1 MKRRSTPPT
10 ARRRT
15 KPTLVRTHLAIVT
28 GIDNAARG
36 PSVHHEI
43 ELVKAGLL
51 YADTI
56 EVLSLSSRMVR
67 DVVSFSNN
75 EPGALLNLIASL
87 DDQTLARMGGGKVA
101 ENRELLRAL
110 FMINPEA
117 VRALASTSPESAAGM
132 ADLAGLLE
140 EVGNQA
146 ASAMGDIQR
155 IGQEMRVESGVAELE
170 SALSGTLVRLNENVV
185 VSDDSGQV
193 ISSFLSE
200 LKRYLRD
207 PNMFVLL
214 DEQMASMTRSLISE
228 GHVRPPERS
237 VSNAA
242 EAILGTGLLSR
253 LPAFPSVP
261 LKEAMELRQDLDD
274 PLDRY
279 RRKVAHLR
287 GQLQTTPFSE
297 HVQAEVDAVWRT
309 EVGPTINDIRT
320 AMADHSLV
328 REVVRSLGRNVGDIA
343 KGWAPAA
350 LTVFTGTQFQ
360 LEGALTAGL
369 AAGAAVAPGLVQGA
383 MDSYRG
389 KSATQRHDLYYLYEL
404 DRRTQHREADGHR

>member
-1 MKRRSTPPT
+1 
-10 ARRRT
+10 
-15 KPTLVRTHLAIVT
+15 
-28 GIDNAARG
+28 
-36 PSVHHEI
+36 
-43 ELVKAGLL
+43 
-51 YADTI
+51 
-56 EVLSLSSRMVR
+56 
-67 DVVSFSNN
+67 
-75 EPGALLNLIASL
+75 
-87 DDQTLARMGGGKVA
+87 
-101 ENRELLRAL
+101 
-110 FMINPEA
+110 
-117 VRALASTSPESAAGM
+117 
-132 ADLAGLLE
+132 
-140 EVGNQA
+140 
-146 ASAMGDIQR
+146 
-155 IGQEMRVESGVAELE
+155 
-170 SALSGTLVRLNENVV
+170 
-185 VSDDSGQV
+185 
-193 ISSFLSE
+193 
-200 LKRYLRD
+200 
-207 PNMFVLL
+207 
-214 DEQMASMTRSLISE
+214 
-228 GHVRPPERS
+228 
-237 VSNAA
+237 
-242 EAILGTGLLSR
+242 
-253 LPAFPSVP
+253 
-261 LKEAMELRQDLDD
+261 MELRQDLDD

-404 DRRTQHREADGHR
+404 DRRTQHS